1 MPAPGGSRSP
11 LEPREILGGL
21 VIVRVVV
28 AALAHQR
35 PTGQLWRGR
44 LQAGVG
50 GSRQGTREPPALA
63 DRLLHEAPSRPKAPA
78 RAERAS
84 ASSSPPIAV
93 IEGDGRVTASPPS
106 DLSGPAAAE
115 LPGPPGFTCPPRGV
129 LAIVGYP

>member
-1 MPAPGGSRSP
+1 MWLQRLRTSGPPASSG
-11 LEPREILGGL
+11 
-21 VIVRVVV
+21 
-28 AALAHQR
+28 AAACK
-35 PTGQLWRGR
+35 PEW
-44 LQAGVG
+44 AAPAK
-50 GSRQGTREPPALA
+50 GTREPPALA

-106 DLSGPAAAE
+106 DPQRAGGGRATRTPRVHVSSSG
-115 LPGPPGFTCPPRGV
+115 G